1 MGEEFLSPEE
11 KNDFV
16 RRMFNRVSGR
26 YDFLN
31 HVLSAGID
39 LHWRNRAVRISG
51 LEEGEMFLDVA
62 CGTGDL
68 SIAAS
73 KRKPRKIVAVDFAE
87 QMLNRFREKEKSLGI
102 DGAIVKVQA
111 NAEVLPFAEGSF
123 DVAAVAFGVR
133 NFGDIKAGLGE
144 IYRVLKKNGRVVI
157 LEFSKPRHFPVKQIY
172 FFYFTKDLAVYRPEN
187 LRRPCRIFLPA
198 GVRKTFSGREN
209 FRERHARY
217 TVLQCSIRSLEFRN
231 CDGLFWSEIS
241 LR

>member
-133 NFGDIKAGLGE
+133 NFGDLKAGLGE

-172 FFYFTKDLAVYRPEN
+172 FFYFTKILPFIGRKISGDRAAYSY
-187 LRRPCRIFLPA
+187 LPA
-198 GVRKTFSGREN
+198 SVRLFPDGKTFEN
-209 FRERHARY
+209 VMRDTRFCN
-217 TVLQCSIRSLEFRN
+217 VRSVPLSF
-231 CDGLFWSEIS
+231 GIATAYFGVK
-241 LR
+241 